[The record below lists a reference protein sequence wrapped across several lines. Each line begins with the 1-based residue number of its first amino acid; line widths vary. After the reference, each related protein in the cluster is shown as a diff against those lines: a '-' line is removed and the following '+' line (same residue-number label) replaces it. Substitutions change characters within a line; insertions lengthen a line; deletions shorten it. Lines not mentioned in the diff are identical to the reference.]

1 MDYIIREIKKAEYD
15 LLNDFLYE
23 AIYIPDGVEPPPKSI
38 INCPELQEYV
48 FEFGKRKDDRALVA
62 EVQGNVVGAIW
73 VRIMN
78 DYGHIDNDTPSLAM
92 SVFIT
97 KTAVKTQLFSALLQ
111 TLSATDTLIPAPR
124 STHYRCKFTYANV
137 SENFP
142 TNTTLR
148 RKAPSPHP
156 TPPTAHPQQS

>member
-62 EVQGNVVGAIW
+62 EVQGNVIGAIW

-78 DYGHIDNDTPSLAM
+78 D
-92 SVFIT
+92 
-97 KTAVKTQLFSALLQ
+97 
-111 TLSATDTLIPAPR
+111 TDTLTMIHRPLLCLFFQ
-124 STHYRCKFTYANV
+124 SIEDKGLGLHYCNNYC
-137 SENFP
+137 
-142 TNTTLR
+142 
-148 RKAPSPHP
+148 
-156 TPPTAHPQQS
+156 